1 MSSQTQ
7 EVLNFLTSLPPTVN
21 PYNAMA
27 DKMLATL
34 KGPRSPLWSRRLRV
48 VVLVMYS
55 IMSVQ
60 AAFLLYQRIR
70 IRKSFR
76 FQFNKMGL
84 LVLDISDTSAVAY
97 LIYAPLTVYVMGV
110 LVALDQGRQ
119 IDEAVMICI
128 YGHKF
133 IPLVL
138 AAFVWISA
146 CQCAQI
152 FWDSNLASNMNRDK
166 LKRTIQWTLSVF
178 FVINI
183 FGPLPLISGL
193 YVIAYRYL
201 NGIEHGAHEIVSR
214 LRARG
219 RHYDP
224 ETYNMLDLLTV
235 LIPAQKLPPALE
247 HFKKAL
253 NLSSLLYCL
262 NLVALLS
269 LYIPLL
275 AICLSSLYRKSVSQS
290 KIDKVIGSNGNS
302 KATRISKKIQRERQ
316 RLVYHAVCVC
326 LSVAI
331 HIPPVAWKVF
341 HSEGDYLHDPKWK
354 EVSHQGVMAPFS
366 FTGNMILF
374 ILNLHA
380 HHTLAERHKKE
391 QRTANNQMTTADAS
405 RAKTGGIKTLF
416 LSQTE
421 DEEYSLQ
428 NVDGRTMD
436 EEKLNRAISGDSYV
450 SKSLVGI
457 KIKQSTFS
465 RSS

>member
-97 LIYAPLTVYVMGV
+97 LIYAPLYVMGV

-138 AAFVWISA
+138 AGCIRVDFCVP
-146 CQCAQI
+146 
-152 FWDSNLASNMNRDK
+152 M
-166 LKRTIQWTLSVF
+166 RTDLLGLE
-178 FVINI
+178 
-183 FGPLPLISGL
+183 FGLQYEQRQVEAHNPVDPFGFLRHQHIRP
-193 YVIAYRYL
+193 IAYL